1 MVLISDGIGRSGA
14 YLLIDMVINK
24 ITKGAKEIDLSAT
37 LEYLRDQR
45 ANIVSKKVNKH
56 TFNKF
61 NQFKMIILNMSLS
74 TYTNMH
80 LRRSRKS

>member
-1 MVLISDGIGRSGA
+1 MVLLSDGIGRTGA

-56 TFNKF
+56 ISIQL
-61 NQFKMIILNMSLS
+61 NQSKMLILNMCLS

>member
-1 MVLISDGIGRSGA
+1 MVLLSDGIGRTGA

-56 TFNKF
+56 KSIQS
-61 NQFKMIILNMSLS
+61 NQSKMLILNMYLS

>member
-1 MVLISDGIGRSGA
+1 MVLLSDGIGRTGA

-45 ANIVSKKVNKH
+45 ANIVSKKVNK
-56 TFNKF
+56 TNLFNK
-61 NQFKMIILNMSLS
+61 
-74 TYTNMH
+74 TN
-80 LRRSRKS
+80 LKC